1 MPGEVES
8 CCSGLSPWCIYNP
21 ISRPLL
27 SYTLKIWAKNRFI
40 CPLSKCLSLTD
51 IILILDSC
59 LSFTDSHMLAWLFDF
74 AILLQIWWC
83 QEYRC
88 VRIDIAMAV
97 SRWTRACWFCNRCH
111 VTNSHAV

>member
-74 AILLQIWWC
+74 AILLQIW
-83 QEYRC
+83 
-88 VRIDIAMAV
+88 
-97 SRWTRACWFCNRCH
+97 
-111 VTNSHAV
+111 